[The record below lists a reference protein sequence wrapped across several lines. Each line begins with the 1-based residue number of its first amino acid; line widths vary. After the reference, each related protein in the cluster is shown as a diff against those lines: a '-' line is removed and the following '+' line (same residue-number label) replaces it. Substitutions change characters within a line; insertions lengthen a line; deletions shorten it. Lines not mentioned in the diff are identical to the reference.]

1 MELKEAIGMINYIR
15 ECDREFYEEN
25 QITEIRN
32 LLAEI
37 LYELKVLNAD
47 HKVVCEGLEEDLPF

>member
-1 MELKEAIGMINYIR
+1 MELKETIGMINYIR

-37 LYELKVLNAD
+37 LYELKTLNAD
-47 HKVVCEGLEEDLPF
+47 HKVVCEELEEDLPF

>member
-25 QITEIRN
+25 QLTEIRN

-37 LYELKVLNAD
+37 LYELKAFNAD
-47 HKVVCEGLEEDLPF
+47 RNDRCEEQNEELPF

>member
-1 MELKEAIGMINYIR
+1 MELKEAIGMINYVR

-47 HKVVCEGLEEDLPF
+47 HKVVCEELEEDLPF

>member
-1 MELKEAIGMINYIR
+1 MINYIR

-47 HKVVCEGLEEDLPF
+47 RKDVCEDPEEDLPF

>member
-1 MELKEAIGMINYIR
+1 MELKEAIGMINYVR

-37 LYELKVLNAD
+37 LYELKTLNAD
-47 HKVVCEGLEEDLPF
+47 HKVVCEELEEDLPF

>member
-1 MELKEAIGMINYIR
+1 MELKEAIGMINYVR

-37 LYELKVLNAD
+37 LYELKTLNAG
-47 HKVVCEGLEEDLPF
+47 HKVVCEELEKDLPF

>member
-1 MELKEAIGMINYIR
+1 MELKETIGMINYIR

-47 HKVVCEGLEEDLPF
+47 RKDVCEDPEEDLPF